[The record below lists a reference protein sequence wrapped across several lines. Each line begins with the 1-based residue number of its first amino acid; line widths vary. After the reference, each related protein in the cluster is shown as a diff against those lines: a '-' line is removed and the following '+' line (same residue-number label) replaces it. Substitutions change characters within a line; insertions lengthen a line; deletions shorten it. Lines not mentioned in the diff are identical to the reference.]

1 MLVMKGHKLLIKLRA
16 VEDALNA
23 ALKAN
28 PDLERMGFKIAL
40 SASQQKQEKI
50 GTAEGKIVAIG
61 NMAWKDPELGYGL
74 DGWEPWAEVGD
85 RILFTRY
92 AGKFV
97 QDPSVQ
103 GEEGEFYIIND
114 VDMQCIV
121 KD

>member
-16 VEDALNA
+16 VEEKLQAD
-23 ALKAN
+23 LKAHA
-28 PDLERMGFKIAL
+28 DLEKLGFKIAL
-40 SASQQKQEKI
+40 TKEQARQEKVGMSEATVISI
-50 GTAEGKIVAIG
+50 GK
-61 NMAWKDPELGYGL
+61 MAWKDPELGYGI

-114 VDMQCIV
+114 VDMQCQV
-121 KD
+121 KE